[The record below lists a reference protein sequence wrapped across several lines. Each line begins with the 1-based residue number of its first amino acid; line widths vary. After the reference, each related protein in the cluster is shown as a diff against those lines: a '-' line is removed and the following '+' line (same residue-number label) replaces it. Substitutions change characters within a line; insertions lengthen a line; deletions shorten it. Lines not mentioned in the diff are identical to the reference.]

1 MSSYVLNPYES
12 TQVFGKGNLVTLFE
26 SGLSPT
32 TVKNFYSSNYN
43 LSYDT
48 WAKLFGEGNAIYAQ
62 ANTNVF
68 KPVKSLI
75 SSLNTISNETT
86 ELLTADITMQI
97 MFRVETALN
106 TATNAYKL
114 FKHSTA
120 VLSNTTAGIDILAAI
135 KPPITGRAPNA
146 PKKHAI
152 APGITLS
159 AIKPPMMNPYIPKR
173 RALAPGQNAVPI
185 PSLHDIM
192 QNIYEFNFSD
202 GADITL
208 YELQSKGAVNSF
220 SNNKILFTSRL
231 GPSEYGSEK
240 TLEYML
246 TNANIIRN
254 GRSLTQYASEFA
266 IEMLQNSSLQ
276 SFVNVPNS
284 SASASPLSCGFAIIK
299 DPKTDI
305 VVNIRIYCSYVL
317 PNPLN
322 PNKQIAISSGVNLFD
337 VADIANFRT
346 GLSSSN
352 FAILL
357 SNICLT
363 LNGDTSAGFAE
374 TNTKWEFGAINNFN
388 KLKCI
393 TSDRSPYWN
402 GQFIKDCYLHG
413 STIDIPKRVYN
424 IIQYLNENYSSLE
437 NGQMIIVTYADG
449 AYKIVSMVKIIIDG
463 EKTTF
468 QCKDARIDTLFPI
481 KNVKS
486 DMLVTGELQ
495 IQNYKGDTLMHV
507 DPVTNTATIMGK
519 LGINQELHEIRGMV
533 DIDNLSNRNMKNFI
547 DQFSPLIL
555 DTIENMDTFIT
566 RNPYANSNTSILNTS
581 TATIMA
587 LKIYNSEQMPTT
599 LTRDVRFAKLQARIE
614 LPVRMFAVIDAY
626 KTLYSINDQ
635 ITNLNMQLDQLHIA
649 YDQAIDA
656 EADAKIYGIASEVA
670 IAIITAGCGIG
681 IAKSVAKEWD
691 TYGRVAVAA
700 MNITLGAVM
709 GLNDISEFVEGLIGL
724 TSEEIEDQITETE
737 NQIAVAKQQQQQQ
750 QSLIDELISGLSA
763 QADVLGLG
771 PIYADYLN
779 CQVAFISAARI
790 YVTACLYT
798 ISTINDTIAECNKQ
812 IDDINAKGPQVI
824 PDSIPIY
831 VFKIDSYLSDIDTC
845 IENMKN
851 KQRLYVQYGT
861 NFHVDKIQTVRDF
874 TMIDVVAMY
883 FKNTMNIP
891 ASTYVLTN
899 NMKNDVSYTTD
910 PGKSISFLNGYMN
923 TLSDN
928 INAARSKINNQET
941 IAVLNSVPTKPLII
955 NPNIQAAIDTAQLD
969 YDEAAYYKD
978 AYTWLLA
985 AYGFGASAS
994 AGDHH
999 NLISTCLIDKNW
1011 TNEHH
1016 LDDMIGGAN
1025 SVRPKFGLKIW
1036 LTYAEVGYGD
1046 ILNTSVNGNNMK
1058 LNQFSQ
1064 WANSTFSNLLVTQ
1077 TQKVSDLKSK
1087 LDALIAQRDSI
1098 TDELQD
1104 YTSLQ
1109 NWDAT
1114 THNTVRTIISNLYK
1128 MCTLRT
1134 EKTMDITHAYVLP
1147 VTTIDDNVTSIL
1159 YLKIAISESDT
1170 LAVAP
1175 AEAAMNLA
1183 YNLRATALIQSNA
1196 DAAVA
1201 AIANTQWITD
1211 NTTTTSAHAIS
1222 TANLTTLN
1230 AAIAYNQVMVGIAT
1244 AATTSIQTSAD
1255 AIVSTNAAVAKA
1267 KLAYDSAPVFVR
1279 QGFKMQYDTAV
1290 TSYNSAVTAN
1300 AQAKTN
1306 KTVADTAVVNSVAAI
1321 KNAQTMYN
1329 TSLNA
1334 YNAATAISDASR
1346 TAYNAANITANASKT
1361 AHDSASATATN
1372 LTAKYNAAVVAA
1384 KTPNVKITLSG
1395 RSLNV
1400 DEYTRDASYRETLV
1414 KLINALTAATQL
1426 VNYSCVLY
1434 KTNDK
1439 ISITEQIKTDFIFN
1453 TRFDNGSLFV
1463 TIDDITNNTVV
1474 QSEQFTYWNNS
1485 RIADLFLPGTNIR
1498 LTDIYASIDKHFIAQ
1513 YGFDPVIENLAT
1525 QKLLENTFVV
1535 PYKFDDN
1542 WRIAVVR
1549 YVQINAIMYRV
1560 WSSIVVNDYI
1570 SQSIMAKG
1578 DSTFY
1583 GDITVKSEDDQKI
1596 FHVDTLNKTTTNMYP
1611 LGIGTHDPITMLDI
1625 NDTSINNVNHLISS
1639 ISSRMNEMQSIYS
1652 TIVTKTTNA
1661 DILSTMISSESE
1673 NVTDNYMYVYEMN
1686 MNTKDARDVRVVYN
1700 GAHPKWNGY
1709 TYNEIL
1715 SKNID
1720 PDRSPLI
1727 EKYVLPT
1734 LQESLDEA
1742 LYYHGSIDT
1751 TLHEFTYGLKY
1762 SINRVFII
1770 NGRVYIIGCGWN
1782 LQHFKININYNQ
1794 NISDL
1799 FDLLEDTIEY
1809 MNYVKFHSL
1818 LSNGNIVSYG
1828 SENIEKYIALLS
1840 SKNALFSENVFL
1852 YTLSPAT
1859 ASLLEH
1865 NVNNVTLKQYYNITV
1880 GSGVSIHNIQDTIM
1894 RQLHTSFIVQFAKYY
1909 NDKTNLNDFGILSC
1923 QNNTNYYYVAFFK
1936 LSPTELLAFY
1946 VNMTDKYIIPSVSV
1960 TGDMTISGEFS
1971 LYTQPIHDEKT
1982 KYITIDPTNSYMGIN
1997 TNERFINYTMD
2008 YTTTSSAYNTKHH
2021 VVAFSRSYPNVSFER
2036 VAEASEDPAMDVM
2049 KRDYSKFS
2057 SYSASTM
2064 VRVSELWNY
2073 AEIMDR
2079 VGYLNGSNVSITS
2092 IPPTGGTNLLT
2103 WDTKVVEYNENHFD
2117 WRLHKTYGPDIS
2129 FEIKDKTGVST
2140 ELGEVKMVIDHIDS
2154 NNHIHA
2160 GFGVQ
2165 VVDTNLSKTFDSSVK
2180 NLMYVNNQKE
2190 LFIDGVWLGG
2200 KLLRAENGV
2209 LMWGDNKIFSSNPE

>member
-48 WAKLFGEGNAIYAQ
+48 WAKLFGSGNAIYTQ
-62 ANTNVF
+62 SNTNVF

-114 FKHSTA
+114 FKRST
-120 VLSNTTAGIDILAAI
+120 VGLSNTGGINILAAI
-135 KPPITGRAPNA
+135 KPPIIGPN
-146 PKKHAI
+146 PKKKRS
-152 APGITLS
+152 APGITS
-159 AIKPPMMNPYIPKR
+159 NPGSR
-173 RALAPGQNAVPI
+173 VLAPGQNVVPT

-208 YELQSKGAVNSF
+208 YELQSKGATNSF

-276 SFVNVPNS
+276 SFMNVPNS
-284 SASASPLSCGFAIIK
+284 SVSASPLSCGFAIIK
-299 DPKTDI
+299 DPKTD
-305 VVNIRIYCSYVL
+305 VAVNIRIYCSYVL

-322 PNKQIAISSGVNLFD
+322 PKQQIAISSGVNLFD
-337 VADIANFRT
+337 VADIANFRE
-346 GLSSSN
+346 GVSSSN

-363 LNGDTSAGFAE
+363 LNGDTSSGFTE
-374 TNTKWEFGAINNFN
+374 TNTRWEFGAINNFN

-413 STIDIPKRVYN
+413 STIDIPKRMYN

-437 NGQMIIVTYADG
+437 NGQMIVVTYADG
-449 AYKIVSMVKIIIDG
+449 TYKIVSMVKIIIDG
-463 EKTTF
+463 GKTTF

-519 LGINQELHEIRGMV
+519 LGINQELHEVHGMV

-566 RNPYANSNTSILNTS
+566 RNPYATSNTSILNTS

-587 LKIYNSEQMPTT
+587 LKIYNSEQMPST
-599 LTRDVRFAKLQARIE
+599 LTRDIRFAKLQARIE

-649 YDQAIDA
+649 YDEAIDA
-656 EADAKIYGIASEVA
+656 EADAKIYGIVAEVA
-670 IAIITAGCGIG
+670 IAVVTAGCGIG
-681 IAKSVAKEWD
+681 ISKSVAKEWD

-700 MNITLGAVM
+700 MNITMGTVL
-709 GLNDISEFVEGLIGL
+709 GLNDISNYVESLTGL
-724 TSEEIEDQITETE
+724 TSEDLEDRITETE

-750 QSLIDELISGLSA
+750 QSVIDELISALST

-779 CQVAFISAARI
+779 CQVAFTSAARI

-812 IDDINAKGPQVI
+812 IDDINAKGTQVI

-831 VFKIDSYLSDIDTC
+831 VFKIDSYLSDIDAC

-851 KQRLYVQYGT
+851 KQRLYVEYGT
-861 NFHVDKIQTVRDF
+861 NFRVDKIQEVRDF
-874 TMIDVVAMY
+874 TMSDVIAMH
-883 FKNTMNIP
+883 FKNTMNIQ
-891 ASTYVLTN
+891 ASTYALIN
-899 NMKNDVSYTTD
+899 DMKNNASYTTD
-910 PGKSISFLNGYMN
+910 LGKSISFLYGYMN

-928 INAARSKINNQET
+928 INAARSKIINQET
-941 IAVLNSVPTKPLII
+941 AAVLNSVPTKPLII
-955 NPNIQAAIDTAQLD
+955 NPNIQDAIDTAQFY

-985 AYGFGASAS
+985 AYGFGAHAS

-999 NLISTCLIDKNW
+999 NLISTCLIDKKW
-1011 TNEHH
+1011 THEHH

-1025 SVRPKFGLKIW
+1025 SVRPKFGRKSWTGLYVD
-1036 LTYAEVGYGD
+1036 TGYGD
-1046 ILNTSVNGNNMK
+1046 ILNIAVNGNDMK

-1064 WANSTFSNLLVTQ
+1064 WANTTFSNLLVPQ
-1077 TQKVSDLKSK
+1077 SQKVSDLKSK
-1087 LDALIAQRDSI
+1087 LDALIAQRDSM

-1114 THNTVRTIISNLYK
+1114 THNTLRTIISNLYK
-1128 MCTLRT
+1128 MCALRA
-1134 EKTMDITHAYVLP
+1134 EKTMGITHAYVLP

-1159 YLKIAISESDT
+1159 YLKISLSESDT

-1175 AEAAMNLA
+1175 AEADLNRAVNA
-1183 YNLRATALIQSNA
+1183 RATALIPSNA

-1201 AIANTQWITD
+1201 AMANKQWITD
-1211 NTTTTSAHAIS
+1211 NTATTSAFAIS
-1222 TANLTTLN
+1222 SANLITLN
-1230 AAIAYNQVMVGIAT
+1230 AAIAYNQVMVGIAS
-1244 AATTSIQTSAD
+1244 AAATSIQTSAD

-1267 KLAYDSAPVFVR
+1267 KQAYDSAPVFLR
-1279 QGFKMQYDTAV
+1279 QVFKMQYDSAV
-1290 TSYNSAVTAN
+1290 TSYNSAVAAN

-1306 KTVADTAVVNSVAAI
+1306 KTVADAAVVNSVAAI
-1321 KNAQTMYN
+1321 KNAQTIYN

-1334 YNAATAISDASR
+1334 YNAAKAISDASL
-1346 TAYNAANITANASKT
+1346 AVYNAANIKAGESKT
-1361 AHDSASATATN
+1361 AYDSASATVTD
-1372 LTAKYNAAVVAA
+1372 LTAKYNAAVAA
-1384 KTPNVKITLSG
+1384 AENPNVKLTLSG

-1426 VNYSCVLY
+1426 VNYSCILY
-1434 KTNDK
+1434 KTNNK

-1463 TIDDITNNTVV
+1463 TIDDITNNKVV
-1474 QSEQFTYWNNS
+1474 QSEQFTYWNNC

-1498 LTDIYASIDKHFIAQ
+1498 LTDIYAAIDKQFIAQ
-1513 YGFDPVIENLAT
+1513 YGFDPIIENSAT
-1525 QKLLENTFVV
+1525 QKLLENTFII

-1542 WRIAVVR
+1542 WRIAAVR
-1549 YVQINAIMYRV
+1549 YVQINTILYRV
-1560 WSSIVVNDYI
+1560 WSSILVNEYI
-1570 SQSIMAKG
+1570 SQSIIAKG

-1583 GDITVKSEDDQKI
+1583 GDITVKSADEQKI

-1611 LGIGTHDPITMLDI
+1611 LGIGTHDPATMLDI

-1661 DILSTMISSESE
+1661 DILSTMISSETANV
-1673 NVTDNYMYVYEMN
+1673 NVTDDYMYVYEMN
-1686 MNTKDARDVRVVYN
+1686 MNTRNANDVRVVYN

-1720 PDRSPLI
+1720 PDRSPII

-1770 NGRVYIIGCGWN
+1770 NDRVYIIGCGWN

-1794 NISDL
+1794 NIADL
-1799 FDLLEDTIEY
+1799 FDLIEDTIEY
-1809 MNYVKFHSL
+1809 LNYVKFHSL

-1828 SENIEKYIALLS
+1828 SEKIEKYIGLLS
-1840 SKNALFSENVFL
+1840 SKNAILSENIFV

-1859 ASLLEH
+1859 ASLLDH
-1865 NVNNVTLKQYYNITV
+1865 NVSNVTLRKYYNITI
-1880 GSGVSIHNIQDTIM
+1880 GSGTAIHNMQDTSM

-1923 QNNTNYYYVAFFK
+1923 QNNNNYYYVAFFK

-1946 VNMTDKYIIPSVSV
+1946 VNMTDKYIVPSVSV
-1960 TGDMTISGEFS
+1960 TGDMSISGEFS

-2036 VAEASEDPAMDVM
+2036 VAEVSEDPAMDVM

-2079 VGYLNGSNVSITS
+2079 VGYLNGSNASRTS
-2092 IPPTGGTNLLT
+2092 IPPTGGTSLLT
-2103 WDTKVVEYNENHFD
+2103 WDKKVVEYNENHFD

-2140 ELGEVKMVIDHIDS
+2140 ELGEVKMVIDHIDA
-2154 NNHIHA
+2154 NHHIHA

>member
-12 TQVFGKGNLVTLFE
+12 TQVFGKGNLIALFE
-26 SGLSPT
+26 SGLNPT

-48 WAKLFGEGNAIYAQ
+48 WAKLFGVGNAIYTQ
-62 ANTNVF
+62 SNTNVF

-86 ELLTADITMQI
+86 ELLTSDITMQI
-97 MFRVETALN
+97 MFRVENALN

-114 FKHSTA
+114 FKRST
-120 VLSNTTAGIDILAAI
+120 VGLSNTTGSMNDILAAI
-135 KPPITGRAPNA
+135 KPPLSGPNTKKKKTA
-146 PKKHAI
+146 INDALVVQPVPTVPK
-152 APGITLS
+152 
-159 AIKPPMMNPYIPKR
+159 
-173 RALAPGQNAVPI
+173 

-192 QNIYEFNFSD
+192 QGIYEYNFSD

-208 YELQSKGAVNSF
+208 YELQSKGSVNSF
-220 SNNKILFTSRL
+220 SDNKILFTSRL

-240 TLEYML
+240 TLQYML
-246 TNANIIRN
+246 TNANIIRD

-276 SFVNVPNS
+276 SFTNVSNNNV
-284 SASASPLSCGFAIIK
+284 SASPLSCGFAIIK

-317 PNPLN
+317 PNPLD
-322 PNKQIAISSGVNLFD
+322 PNKRIAISSGVNLFD
-337 VADIANFRT
+337 VADIANFRE
-346 GLSSSN
+346 GVSSSN

-363 LNGDTSAGFAE
+363 LNGDTSAGFTE
-374 TNTKWEFGAINNFN
+374 TNTRWEFGAINNFN

-393 TSDRSPYWN
+393 TSDRAPYWN
-402 GQFIKDCYLHG
+402 GQLIKDCYLHG

-424 IIQYLNENYSSLE
+424 IIQYLNANYSSLE
-437 NGQMIIVTYADG
+437 QGQMIIVTYADG
-449 AYKIVSMVKIIIDG
+449 AYKIVSMVKIVIDG
-463 EKTTF
+463 GKTTF

-519 LGINQELHEIRGMV
+519 LGINQELHEVRGMV

-555 DTIENMDTFIT
+555 DTIENMDTFLT
-566 RNPYANSNTSILNTS
+566 RNPYTNSNTSILNTS

-587 LKIYNSEQMPTT
+587 LKIYNSEQMPST
-599 LTRDVRFAKLQARIE
+599 LTRDIRFAKLQARIE

-626 KTLYSINDQ
+626 QILYSINDQ
-635 ITNLNMQLDQLHIA
+635 ITNLNMQLDQLQIA
-649 YDQAIDA
+649 YDSAIA
-656 EADAKIYGIASEVA
+656 SEEKAKIYGIVTEVA
-670 IAIITAGCGIG
+670 IAIVTAGCAIG
-681 IAKSVAKEWD
+681 IAKTVAKEWD
-691 TYGRVAVAA
+691 TYGRIAVAA
-700 MNITLGAVM
+700 MNISLGTVL
-709 GLNDISEFVEGLIGL
+709 GLNDISNFIESLVGL
-724 TSEEIEDQITETE
+724 TSEELEDQITETKQ
-737 NQIAVAKQQQQQQ
+737 QIAVTIQQQQQQ
-750 QSLIDELISGLSA
+750 QSVINELISALST

-771 PIYADYLN
+771 PIYAEYLN
-779 CQVAFISAARI
+779 CQLAFTDTARFYAI
-790 YVTACLYT
+790 TCVYI
-798 ISTINDTIAECNKQ
+798 ISTINDTIDKCNTQ

-824 PDSIPIY
+824 LDSIPIF
-831 VFKIDSYLSDIDTC
+831 VFKIESHLSDIDAC

-851 KQRLYVQYGT
+851 KQRLYVEYGT
-861 NFHVDKIQTVRDF
+861 NFRVDKIEEVRKF
-874 TMIDVVAMY
+874 AMSDVFAMH
-883 FKNTMNIP
+883 FNNTMNIP
-891 ASTYVLTN
+891 DSTYTLIN
-899 NMKNDVSYTTD
+899 NMKNNAAYTTA
-910 PGKSISFLNGYMN
+910 PGTAISFLYGYMN

-928 INAARSKINNQET
+928 INAARSKIINQET
-941 IAVLNSVPTKPLII
+941 TAVLNSVPTKPLII
-955 NPNIQAAIDTAQLD
+955 NPKIQDAIDAAQLD
-969 YDEAAYYKD
+969 YDEASYYKD
-978 AYTWLLA
+978 AYTWLLS
-985 AYGFGASAS
+985 AYGFGAHSS

-999 NLISTCLIDKNW
+999 RLINGCVINKTS

-1016 LDDMIGGAN
+1016 IDDMIAGAN
-1025 SVRPKFGLKIW
+1025 SARPKFGRKAFW
-1036 LTYAEVGYGD
+1036 GYSEIGFGD
-1046 ILNTSVNGNNMK
+1046 ILNKSVNGNNML

-1064 WANSTFSNLLVTQ
+1064 WANSTFSNLLVPQ
-1077 TQKVSDLKSK
+1077 AQKVSDLKSS
-1087 LDALIAQRDSI
+1087 LDSLIAQRDSI

-1114 THNTVRTIISNLYK
+1114 THNTLRTIISNLYK
-1128 MCTLRT
+1128 MCTLNMS
-1134 EKTMDITHAYVLP
+1134 KTMGITHAYILP

-1159 YLKIAISESDT
+1159 YLKISLSESDT

-1175 AEAAMNLA
+1175 AEADLNRAVNA
-1183 YNLRATALIQSNA
+1183 RATALIPSNA

-1201 AIANTQWITD
+1201 AMANKQWITD
-1211 NTTTTSAHAIS
+1211 NMATTSAFAIS
-1222 TANLTTLN
+1222 SANLITLN
-1230 AAIAYNQVMVGIAT
+1230 AAIAYNQVMVGIAS
-1244 AATTSIQTSAD
+1244 AAATSIQTSAD

-1267 KLAYDSAPVFVR
+1267 KQAYDSAPVFLR
-1279 QGFKMQYDTAV
+1279 QVFKMQYDSAV
-1290 TSYNSAVTAN
+1290 TSYNSAVAAN

-1306 KTVADTAVVNSVAAI
+1306 KTVADAAVVNSVAAI
-1321 KNAQTMYN
+1321 KNAQTIYN

-1334 YNAATAISDASR
+1334 YNATKAISDASL
-1346 TAYNAANITANASKT
+1346 AVYNAENIKAGDSKT
-1361 AHDSASATATN
+1361 AYDSASATVTD
-1372 LTAKYNAAVVAA
+1372 LTAKYNAAVAA
-1384 KTPNVKITLSG
+1384 AENPNVKLTLSG

-1400 DEYTRDASYRETLV
+1400 DEYTRDASYRETLIN
-1414 KLINALTAATQL
+1414 LINALTAATQL
-1426 VNYSCVLY
+1426 VNYSCILY
-1434 KTNDK
+1434 KTNNK
-1439 ISITEQIKTDFIFN
+1439 ISITEQIKNDFIFN

-1463 TIDDITNNTVV
+1463 TIDDITNSKVV

-1498 LTDIYASIDKHFIAQ
+1498 LTEIYASINEQFVAQ
-1513 YGFDPVIENLAT
+1513 YGFDPIIENSAT
-1525 QKLLENTFVV
+1525 QKLLENTFIV
-1535 PYKFDDN
+1535 PYKFDDT
-1542 WRIAVVR
+1542 WRIAAVR
-1549 YVQINAIMYRV
+1549 YVQINSILYRV
-1560 WSSIVVNDYI
+1560 WSSIVVNEYI
-1570 SQSIMAKG
+1570 SQSIIAKG

-1583 GDITVKSEDDQKI
+1583 GDITVKSTDEQKI
-1596 FHVDTLNKTTTNMYP
+1596 FQIDTLNKTTTNMYP
-1611 LGIGTHDPITMLDI
+1611 LGIGTHNPITMVDI
-1625 NDTSINNVNHLISS
+1625 NDTSINNVNHLITS
-1639 ISSRMNEMQSIYS
+1639 ISSRMDEMQSIYS

-1661 DILSTMISSESE
+1661 DIFSTMTSSESV
-1673 NVTDNYMYVYEMN
+1673 NVTDNYIYIYEMN
-1686 MNTKDARDVRVVYN
+1686 MDTRDARDVNVIYN

-1720 PDRSPLI
+1720 PDRSPII

-1734 LQESLDEA
+1734 LQQSIDET
-1742 LYYHGSIDT
+1742 LFYHGGIYT
-1751 TLHEFTYGLKY
+1751 TLHEFIYGLKY

-1770 NGRVYIIGCGWN
+1770 NDRVYIMGCGWN
-1782 LQHFKININYNQ
+1782 IQQFKININYNK
-1794 NISDL
+1794 NISNL
-1799 FDLLEDTIEY
+1799 FDHIDETVKY
-1809 MNYVKFHSL
+1809 MNYVKYHSL
-1818 LSNGNIVSYG
+1818 LSGGRIVSYG
-1828 SENIEKYIALLS
+1828 SENMEKYIALLS
-1840 SKNALFSENVFL
+1840 SKNAQLSENVFL
-1852 YTLSPAT
+1852 YTLVPST

-1865 NVNNVTLKQYYNITV
+1865 NVSNVTLNKYHNITI
-1880 GSGVSIHNIQDTIM
+1880 GSDTAIHSISDTLM
-1894 RQLHTSFIVQFAKYY
+1894 QQLHTSFIVQFAKYY
-1909 NDKTNLNDFGILSC
+1909 NDRTNLNDFGILSC
-1923 QNNTNYYYVAFFK
+1923 QNNNNYYYVAFFK
-1936 LSPTELLAFY
+1936 LSPAKLLAFY

-1960 TGDMTISGEFS
+1960 TGDMSISGEFS
-1971 LYTQPIHDEKT
+1971 LYTQPIREEKT

-2036 VAEASEDPAMDVM
+2036 VAEKSEDPAMDVM

-2079 VGYLNGSNVSITS
+2079 VGYLNGSNASRTS
-2092 IPPTGGTNLLT
+2092 IPPTGGTSLLT
-2103 WDTKVVEYNENHFD
+2103 WDKKVVEYNENHFD

-2140 ELGEVKMVIDHIDS
+2140 ELGEFKMVIDHIDS
-2154 NNHIHA
+2154 NHNIHA

-2209 LMWGDNKIFSSNPE
+2209 LMWGDNKIFSSNPA